1 MVGVNFTQHGTGLFF
16 IINFPPLNL
25 VLSFLFKVGMVVYEV
40 AAEKNMIFK
49 IRTCWSWWYKL
60 REANYKWGKDD
71 ALFKTLDIYFMSSVC
86 PFSRKANLLPSTFG
100 SLDCEQRG
108 QSQVT
113 LSLRCRACK
122 GRVVLRHCNRG
133 DSLPPPEQCCEKQS
147 LISYWKEKEHIARR
161 GWGPQLSYSSMTVD
175 AVECCGSET
184 RAGQWSHTVLRIDPK
199 QYQWVLSGVATL
211 LGKHGYRL

>member
-1 MVGVNFTQHGTGLFF
+1 MVGVKFTQHGTCLFF

-40 AAEKNMIFK
+40 AAKKNMIFK

-60 REANYKWGKDD
+60 RKANYKWGKDD

-86 PFSRKANLLPSTFG
+86 PFWRKANLLPSTFG

-133 DSLPPPEQCCEKQS
+133 DSLPPPEQCCEKQVKVVRWEAGPNILLEGKRAHS
-147 LISYWKEKEHIARR
+147 KKRRLGTPNLILKHDCRCSKILLFWD
-161 GWGPQLSYSSMTVD
+161 QS
-175 AVECCGSET
+175 
-184 RAGQWSHTVLRIDPK
+184 WSVKPHCTQD
-199 QYQWVLSGVATL
+199 WS
-211 LGKHGYRL
+211 